1 MFLALDEAEE
11 EGQMVRGRQGFS
23 IIELLV
29 VIGILGVMIAIIVPF
44 YVGYRP
50 KLMLSQSGGKVISA
64 LRLARQMA
72 VSEAR
77 THTVYFDWTGE
88 AYKIDNGPWRP
99 LGLQT
104 DMSQGTGFTED
115 SLFFDPDGKA
125 STSGKIIFSSSRVP
139 DRYELYISVAGF
151 TKLQQVR

>member
-1 MFLALDEAEE
+1 MFLAVAAVEE
-11 EGQMVRGRQGFS
+11 EGPMVRGRQGFS

-29 VIGILGVMIAIIVPF
+29 VIGILGVMMAIVIPF

-50 KLMLSQSGGKVISA
+50 RLMLSQSGGKVLSA
-64 LRLARQMA
+64 LRMARQRA

-77 THTVYFDWTGE
+77 PHTVHFDWSGE
-88 AYKIDNGPWRP
+88 AYKTDNGPWMP
-99 LGLQT
+99 LGIQT

-115 SLFFDPDGKA
+115 SLIFDPDGKA
-125 STSGKIIFSSSRVP
+125 SAGGTIVFSSSRIP
-139 DRYELYISVAGF
+139 ERYELYISVAGF